1 MEIKTSEYFDKS
13 LINNLKPNKYKLNVC
28 KTSKDIGIMINY
40 FLKFIKNKNL
50 KNRTISMD
58 FEFNNCNF
66 RKGKEYDVCLENSV
80 GSKEIA
86 IFQILLE
93 DDEIKTPNDVCNIFL
108 FYPPDL
114 SQNQTKILIDLLT
127 EPNITKIIHGGESLD
142 IPYLFNILIK
152 DESSIIKF
160 CENLYDTKFICEYNH
175 LVKNTKDKCKI
186 YYFLKEMNVI
196 NEQQFNNLLKNEEE
210 MGPIWFINLNIK
222 NLSKNVILYSSFDVL
237 YLKDLLKK
245 FKKSSYELKII
256 SGITSICYLYR
267 SAIPETSKFL
277 DKISEF
283 NVHMLFDNNHG
294 SVKFLDVFDLYYYW
308 YDDDNKILSKL
319 TEINFFKRFI
329 QTLVKIYLYEK
340 FTDNNINSKKY
351 GVFTSSLKE
360 QDKKLIKEIK
370 KNFYDFHIKIEG
382 YDFQPI
388 LSFLEYINTSI
399 RRDFIDPDSF

>member
-1 MEIKTSEYFDKS
+1 MEINTKEYFEESLIDKTKS
-13 LINNLKPNKYKLNVC
+13 LKYKLNVC
-28 KTSKDIGIMINY
+28 STSKDIGIMINY
-40 FLKFIKNKNL
+40 FLKFIKNKKI

-66 RKGKEYDVCLENSV
+66 KKGNDYNECIKNSV
-80 GSKEIA
+80 ASKEIA

-93 DDEIKTPNDVCNIFL
+93 DDEIKLDNEVTNIFL

-114 SQNQTKILIDLLT
+114 SKSQNKVLIDLLT
-127 EPNITKIIHGGESLD
+127 EPGITKIIHGGESLD

-152 DESSIIKF
+152 DQSSIIKF
-160 CENLYDTKFICEYNH
+160 CENLYDTKFICEYSH
-175 LVKNTKDKCKI
+175 LKKNTKDKCKI

-210 MGPIWFINLNIK
+210 MGPIWFINLDIK
-222 NLSKNVILYSSFDVL
+222 KLNKNVILYSSFDVL
-237 YLKDLLKK
+237 YLKDLLRK

-267 SAIPETSKFL
+267 TAIPETSKFL

-308 YDDDNKILSKL
+308 YDDDNKIFSKL

-340 FTDNNINSKKY
+340 FTDNNINSKY

-360 QDKKLIKEIK
+360 QDKKLIKEIN

-399 RRDFIDPDSF
+399 RRDFIDPDSL